1 MKAVIQKVVNASVA
15 VDGQTISSIGRGL
28 LVLVGI
34 DRYDTPSDATQIIK
48 KILSARLFEDEHGS
62 HWKKNVR
69 DIEGEVLCVSQFT
82 LLAGFKGS
90 KPDFHESM
98 STIPSKAYYAS
109 FLEEIKKAYH
119 PSKIKDGEF
128 GAMMQ
133 VSLTND
139 GPVTILL
146 SSRDKVSSSSS
157 KPSSPIPNGSANTT
171 AEPSRAS
178 TPASSALIDGSGVA
192 ENSQGKGK
200 IKIKNK
206 GTMHPK
212 FGSKSDTSPAPADPS
227 AIPRPNPLDSAG
239 SITAPTMTMT
249 GVDSATATATGTSP
263 SNEAERPPESSGV
276 VAPV

>member
-34 DRYDTPSDATQIIK
+34 DRHDTPSDATQIIK

-62 HWKKNVR
+62 HWKKNVK
-69 DIEGEVLCVSQFT
+69 DIDGEVLCVSQFT

-98 STIPSKAYYAS
+98 STIPSKAFYTS
-109 FLEEIKKAYH
+109 FMEEIKKACH

-146 SSRDKVSSSSS
+146 SSRDKASSSSS
-157 KPSSPIPNGSANTT
+157 KLSTPITT
-171 AEPSRAS
+171 ADPSRS
-178 TPASSALIDGSGVA
+178 PTPASQTAGTDGDAAAQTDKERVKLK
-192 ENSQGKGK
+192 SQG
-200 IKIKNK
+200 KIKNK
-206 GTMHPK
+206 GSLHPK
-212 FGSKSDTSPAPADPS
+212 FGSTAASSTPLGPSTVPSHSAGTVRATAS
-227 AIPRPNPLDSAG
+227 AIASVVDTTGDTDVAARPDRSDP
-239 SITAPTMTMT
+239 
-249 GVDSATATATGTSP
+249 
-263 SNEAERPPESSGV
+263 ERPPESSSIV
-276 VAPV
+276 TPV

>member
-62 HWKKNVR
+62 HWKKNVK
-69 DIEGEVLCVSQFT
+69 DIDGEVLCVSQFT

-98 STIPSKAYYAS
+98 STIPSKAFYAS

-146 SSRDKVSSSSS
+146 SSRDKASSS
-157 KPSSPIPNGSANTT
+157 KSSTPIPSGSANTT
-171 AEPSRAS
+171 ADPSRAS
-178 TPASSALIDGSGVA
+178 TPVSTPIDGDAPSTADGKAKAKVKG
-192 ENSQGKGK
+192 QG
-200 IKIKNK
+200 KIKNK

-212 FGSKSDTSPAPADPS
+212 FGVDSNSKASGTPS
-227 AIPRPNPLDSAG
+227 AASVVPDPVRSA
-239 SITAPTMTMT
+239 I
-249 GVDSATATATGTSP
+249 GVDTDVAPGLGLSASQT
-263 SNEAERPPESSGV
+263 ELERPPESSSIV
-276 VAPV
+276 TPV